1 MPVLAETRHEVFM
14 TPDAIDPITDA
25 LLPGEE
31 LRGHAPLVEG
41 TVAVTNE
48 RLFVANGS
56 AIAVDITWARLRRV
70 QLDIE
75 RQRPATL
82 VVVPEWPTDP
92 PQVLSVPPA
101 SYRSVTDLVGLI
113 AERLAAESSTPDVD
127 IPPDR
132 PVQQTG

>member
-1 MPVLAETRHEVFM
+1 M
-14 TPDAIDPITDA
+14 TQDAIDPISDA
-25 LLPGEE
+25 LAPGEE

-48 RLFVANGS
+48 RLFVANGPK
-56 AIAVDITWARLRRV
+56 IAVDITWARLRRV

-82 VVVPEWPTDP
+82 VVVPEWPSDP

-101 SYRSVTDLVGLI
+101 SYRSVTNLIAVI
-113 AERLAAESSTPDVD
+113 AERLAAESSTGAVE
-127 IPPDR
+127 ISGDR
-132 PVQQTG
+132 PTHQRD

>member
-1 MPVLAETRHEVFM
+1 M
-14 TPDAIDPITDA
+14 TQSALDPISTILA
-25 LLPGEE
+25 PGEE

-41 TVAVTNE
+41 TIAVTNE
-48 RLFVANGS
+48 RLFVANG
-56 AIAVDITWARLRRV
+56 ANIAVDITWARLRRV

-82 VVVPEWPTDP
+82 VVVPEWPSDS

-101 SYRSVTDLVGLI
+101 SYRSVTDLVALI

-127 IPPDR
+127 MAADR
-132 PVQQTG
+132 PVQQPG

>member
-1 MPVLAETRHEVFM
+1 M
-14 TPDAIDPITDA
+14 TQSALDPISSILA
-25 LLPGEE
+25 PGEE

-48 RLFVANGS
+48 RLFVANG
-56 AIAVDITWARLRRV
+56 ANIAVDITWARLRRV

-75 RQRPATL
+75 RHRPATL

-101 SYRSVTDLVGLI
+101 SYRSVTNLVAVI
-113 AERLAAESSTPDVD
+113 AERLAAESSTGALD
-127 IPPDR
+127 IPADR
-132 PVQQTG
+132 PVHQPG